1 MFLRDPCTSGVLTV
15 ESTGNGGTLPRTLPP
30 VGKRGAQHALQRIEE
45 QEALGYA
52 RLQAALQRNNPVEI
66 QAYQEILAANG

>member
-15 ESTGNGGTLPRTLPP
+15 ESTGNGGTLRP

-52 RLQAALQRNNPVEI
+52 RLEAALQRNNPVEI